1 MRRATLR
8 SSAGG
13 QDRAEG
19 DVNIAA
25 ASLNFL
31 GIDVRGLDLDAFFSI
46 GRLLYLAAYLG
57 WIALL
62 VHTRRRVWAWG
73 PVLLALGVWALTTFP
88 LLRPYGLQAP
98 TSDRLRHVWWAAT
111 AAAGNPPWES
121 GVVGQRTLEPLWSA
135 LVSLLALRDPAR
147 VMTVYPF
154 LPVLGLAA
162 TAAALWWAFRAQPLR
177 AMLVSFFV
185 LLAATQPLD
194 HLEPF
199 RIFWARHFLLKPN
212 HALGLAL
219 VPVLAAVFARPLG
232 AARALAGAALLGL
245 LGWVFVV
252 DWALFCASLVCFL
265 VLAAVRRAT
274 FVRKAEALRL
284 AAVLLA
290 SALLVAPFVLYLAR
304 HFPNAVSLS
313 AGDPTAGSRASPWGD
328 ARPAAHS
335 LVFLA
340 TFDLGPHFPL
350 ALYGALRAW
359 RRGRRGDLVWLG
371 VLAAAY
377 VAWTATAVLYTMAR
391 ARAADE
397 VYWFLAFAVAV
408 HAGLGAH
415 ALVRRAAAGWR
426 RARGA
431 SLLATPRRL
440 AAAVL
445 LAWLPFTIG
454 WWWDPPRMDGHFTA
468 ALQPVPYDMR
478 ALAAWLRERT
488 RGTDVVL
495 ASGDAM
501 AWVPALSGR
510 RVARASPGDLPTAAE
525 LRDRG
530 VRVIVSEAP
539 PPGATD
545 MPPEGR
551 VLETFRSGG
560 IRAWLLAP

>member
-8 SSAGG
+8 SRAGG

-31 GIDVRGLDLDAFFSI
+31 GIDVRGLDLDAFFRI
-46 GRLLYLAAYLG
+46 ARLVYLATYLA

-62 VHTRRRVWAWG
+62 VCTRRRVWAWG
-73 PVLLALGVWALTTFP
+73 PVLLALGVWAFTTFP

-135 LVSLLALRDPAR
+135 LVSLVALRDPAR

-154 LPVLGLAA
+154 LPALGLAA

-177 AMLVSFFV
+177 ATLVSFFV

-219 VPVLAAVFARPLG
+219 VPVLAGVFARPLD

-252 DWALFCASLVCFL
+252 DWALVCAGLVCFL
-265 VLAAVRRAT
+265 ALAALRRAT
-274 FVRKAEALRL
+274 FLRKADVLRL
-284 AAVLLA
+284 AAVLVA
-290 SALLVAPFVLYLAR
+290 SALVVAPFVFYLAR

-313 AGDPTAGSRASPWGD
+313 AGDATAGTRASPWGD
-328 ARPAAHS
+328 ERPAAHS
-335 LVFLA
+335 LLFLA

-350 ALYGALRAW
+350 ALYGAFRAW

-377 VAWTATAVLYTMAR
+377 LAWTATAVLYTMAR

-408 HAGLGAH
+408 HAGLGAY
-415 ALVRRAAAGWR
+415 ALVRSAVAAWR

-431 SLLATPRRL
+431 ALFATPRRL
-440 AAAVL
+440 AAALL
-445 LAWLPFTIG
+445 LAWLPLTLG

-468 ALQPVPYDMR
+468 ALQPVPDDMR
-478 ALAAWLRERT
+478 VLAAWLRERT

-495 ASGDAM
+495 ASDDAM
-501 AWVPALSGR
+501 PWVPALSGR
-510 RVARASPGDLPTAAE
+510 RVVRAAPGVLPTAAE
-525 LRDRG
+525 LRERG
-530 VRVIVSEAP
+530 VRVIVSAP
-539 PPGATD
+539 RPGAADT
-545 MPPEGR
+545 PPEG
-551 VLETFRSGG
+551 VVVETFRTEALT
-560 IRAWLLAP
+560 AWLLAP